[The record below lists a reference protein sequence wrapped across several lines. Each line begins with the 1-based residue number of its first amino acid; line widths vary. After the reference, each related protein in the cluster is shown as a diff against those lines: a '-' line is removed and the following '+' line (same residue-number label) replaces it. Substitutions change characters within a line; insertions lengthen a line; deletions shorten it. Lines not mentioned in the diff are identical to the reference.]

1 MAFARW
7 ETRRRNLSAGGGR
20 LPRREGVVVTV
31 LAVLFGPALVGA
43 LLGYAVTGWVGVVV
57 GAPAGFAVGLGV
69 LAAVLTPWVTRA
81 VLAQH
86 GIRVRGS
93 RVRGRLELW
102 DLPARE
108 LTTVTGVLRQTATV
122 RRLDRR
128 DAPPSPPRNPPAIP
142 GLWPLPPDQRDAPQV
157 QRALAKARRY
167 RATAGSAAVDER
179 PRRGR

>member
-1 MAFARW
+1 VAC
-7 ETRRRNLSAGGGR
+7 S
-20 LPRREGVVVTV
+20 VVVTV
-31 LAVLFGPALVGA
+31 LAVLFGPALLGA
-43 LLGYAVTGWVGVVV
+43 LAGYVVAGWVGVVV
-57 GAPAGFAVGLGV
+57 GTPAGFALGLVV

-81 VLAQH
+81 VLAQY

-93 RVRGRLELW
+93 RWRGRLQVW

-108 LTTVTGVLRQTATV
+108 LTTVTGVLRRTATV

-128 DAPPSPPRNPPAIP
+128 DIPPAPPRSPPPIP
-142 GLWPLPPDQRDAPQV
+142 GLWPLPPEDRDAPQV

-167 RATAGSAAVDER
+167 RAAAVQAARVVDER